1 MRRLMRWKVLGFALL
16 ALALVVVAGLAG
28 GGWYYSG
35 VLEDGALVREKRHKM
50 TRLSVQ
56 EAAAQMDLLGHGF
69 YLFTNI
75 ESGEA
80 NVVYKRHDGD
90 YGLIIPEE

>member
-1 MRRLMRWKVLGFALL
+1 M
-16 ALALVVVAGLAG
+16 
-28 GGWYYSG
+28 
-35 VLEDGALVREKRHKM
+35 LEDGALVREKRHKM

-56 EAAAQMDLLGHGF
+56 DAAAQMDLLGHGF

>member
-1 MRRLMRWKVLGFALL
+1 
-16 ALALVVVAGLAG
+16 
-28 GGWYYSG
+28 
-35 VLEDGALVREKRHKM
+35 M